1 MGLLSEIRESSGR
14 LYIHLQ
20 TLVPLRILIKMRH
33 VQVFRER
40 RGQMEAAMMADRA
53 TTEVAEKA
61 NFGDAKPQSNFNA
74 YAEHHR

>member
-1 MGLLSEIRESSGR
+1 
-14 LYIHLQ
+14 
-20 TLVPLRILIKMRH
+20 MRH